1 MSLISRFKNAVSK
14 TVEKVKEAFGGGG
27 DDDGGSQYAPTKSY
41 RPIVKPRIGSVK
53 TPEGKVERFATVDI
67 PNRNI
72 SAGDRTTDPE
82 SSVYS
87 FSGLFGQ
94 DDANV
99 MRRIQNAD
107 RMNALFPPVVR
118 DNKDKDRDRPAP
130 EPEKVTPTIVT
141 ADKVP
146 PEPELEPEPVGESG
160 MTVAQEERIE
170 AAGEAAAAEQKKL
183 GLAQTI
189 ATSPQGL
196 LAGGEGTTRRRR
208 SLMGGGLIV

>member
-1 MSLISRFKNAVSK
+1 MSIISRFKEAVSK
-14 TVEKVKEAFGGGG
+14 TVESVKEAFGGGG
-27 DDDGGSQYAPTKSY
+27 DDDGGSQYAPKKSI
-41 RPIVKPRIGSVK
+41 RPIAKPRIGSVK
-53 TPEGKVERFATVDI
+53 TPEGTVERFATVDI
-67 PNRNI
+67 PSRNI

-107 RMNALFPPVVR
+107 RMNAMFPPVVS

-146 PEPELEPEPVGESG
+146 PEPEPVGDSG

-170 AAGEAAAAEQKKL
+170 AAGETAAEKQKKL

-189 ATSPQGL
+189 ATSPRGL
-196 LAGGEGTTRRRR
+196 LPGGEGTTRRRR

>member
-1 MSLISRFKNAVSK
+1 MSLISRFKEAFSK
-14 TVEKVKEAFGGGG
+14 TVESVKEAFSGG
-27 DDDGGSQYAPTKSY
+27 DSDGNKDSGSQYAPTTSY
-41 RPIVKPRIGSVK
+41 RPIVKPRIGSVQ
-53 TPEGKVERFATVDI
+53 TPSGTVERFATVDI

-107 RMNALFPPVVR
+107 RMNAMFPPVVSD
-118 DNKDKDRDRPAP
+118 DNNDDKDPTPPPPPPAP
-130 EPEKVTPTIVT
+130 EPVAEAP
-141 ADKVP
+141 AAP
-146 PEPELEPEPVGESG
+146 PPSPVGESG
-160 MTVAQEERIE
+160 MTVAQENRIE
-170 AAGEAAAAEQKKL
+170 AAGETAAEKQKKL

-189 ATSPQGL
+189 ATSSRGL
-196 LAGGEGTTRRRR
+196 LSGGEGTTRRRR
-208 SLMGGGLIV
+208 SLMGGGLIA

>member
-1 MSLISRFKNAVSK
+1 MSIISRFKEAFDKAVK
-14 TVEKVKEAFGGGG
+14 NVKEAFSGGS
-27 DDDGGSQYAPTKSY
+27 DSKDSGSQYAPTTSY
-41 RPIVKPRIGSVK
+41 RPIVKPRIGSVQ
-53 TPEGKVERFATVDI
+53 TPSGTVERFATVDI

-87 FSGLFGQ
+87 FSGMFGQ

-107 RMNALFPPVVR
+107 RMNAMAPPPPT
-118 DNKDKDRDRPAP
+118 DKDRDRDPAP
-130 EPEKVTPTIVT
+130 KAT
-141 ADKVP
+141 APKATAPKATAPKAP
-146 PEPELEPEPVGESG
+146 PPEPVGDSG
-160 MTVAQEERIE
+160 MTVKQEDRIKK
-170 AAGEAAAAEQKKL
+170 AGETAAEKQRKL

-189 ATSPQGL
+189 ATSSRGL
-196 LAGGEGTTRRRR
+196 LSGGEGTTRRRR

>member
-1 MSLISRFKNAVSK
+1 MSIISRFKEAFSK
-14 TVEKVKEAFGGGG
+14 TVESVKEAFGGGD
-27 DDDGGSQYAPTKSY
+27 DDDGGSQYAPKKSI
-41 RPIVKPRIGSVK
+41 RPIAKPRIGSVK
-53 TPEGKVERFATVDI
+53 TPEGTVERFATVDI
-67 PNRNI
+67 PSRGI
-72 SAGDRTTDPE
+72 SRGDRTTDPE

-107 RMNALFPPVVR
+107 RMNAMFPPVVSD
-118 DNKDKDRDRPAP
+118 DNDSDRDRPAP
-130 EPEKVTPTIVT
+130 
-141 ADKVP
+141 P
-146 PEPELEPEPVGESG
+146 PPPPPPPAPEPVAEAPAAPPPSPVGDSG

-170 AAGEAAAAEQKKL
+170 AAGETAAEKQKKL
-183 GLAQTI
+183 GLAQMI
-189 ATSPQGL
+189 ATSPRGL

>member
-1 MSLISRFKNAVSK
+1 MSIISRFKDAVSK
-14 TVEKVKEAFGGGG
+14 TVESVKKAFGGGG
-27 DDDGGSQYAPTKSY
+27 NDDGGSQYAPTKSY

-53 TPEGKVERFATVDI
+53 TPEGTVERFATVDI

-107 RMNALFPPVVR
+107 RMNAMFPPVVS

-146 PEPELEPEPVGESG
+146 PEPEPVGDSG
-160 MTVAQEERIE
+160 MTVAQEEQIE
-170 AAGEAAAAEQKKL
+170 AAGETAAEKQKKL

-189 ATSPQGL
+189 ATSPRGL
-196 LAGGEGTTRRRR
+196 LPGGEGTTRRRR